1 MKDNPANPI
10 MIPFDR
16 DEEWVIYF
24 MHDVLE
30 SGRKFRTFNVI
41 DHYNREAL
49 GILNQCSIPARRA
62 TMFLDQLIEK
72 YGKPKRIRGDNG
84 PEMMSKWFRL
94 WLQERKIEWSA
105 IQKGSPQQNAIIE
118 RFNRTYREDVLDANI
133 FHPIEHAHQLT
144 DEWTT
149 EYNTI
154 REHESLGY
162 QTPASY
168 AA

>member
-1 MKDNPANPI
+1 VKEGFSLWKKPRKRMKDNPANPI

-16 DEEWVIYF
+16 NEEWAIDF

-30 SGRKFRTFNVI
+30 SGRKFRTFSVI

-62 TMFLDQLIEK
+62 TVLLDQLIEK

-105 IQKGSPQQNAIIE
+105 IQKVRHSKTLSLN
-118 RFNRTYREDVLDANI
+118 VLI
-133 FHPIEHAHQLT
+133 VPIVRMYLM
-144 DEWTT
+144 
-149 EYNTI
+149 
-154 REHESLGY
+154 
-162 QTPASY
+162 QTSFIPSSMHSS
-168 AA
+168 